1 MTILGETKDGYI
13 VSLNSE
19 EVAKLSGYSSRYST
33 GYIKP
38 IIGSDIN
45 ISTLVDR
52 INNVEKLYDSLIA
65 LKDRTA
71 LDNATFDYIIDNNG
85 TIEELI
91 IKVKEILIK
100 EKII

>member
-1 MTILGETKDGYI
+1 MIILGETKEGYI

-19 EVAKLSGYSSRYST
+19 EVAKLSGYSSRYSN

-65 LKDRTA
+65 LKDR
-71 LDNATFDYIIDNNG
+71 LATVNTSLNNG
-85 TIEELI
+85 
-91 IKVKEILIK
+91 IKLFTNIVTTKET
-100 EKII
+100 